1 MCHNLNFNLVLHH
14 APDLSVYYTVIGIIY
29 LISIT
34 KLDIYLDLE
43 FDLDIDLDH
52 NFHHSPIHMDRFS
65 MDGYFA
71 FFE

>member
-1 MCHNLNFNLVLHH
+1 M
-14 APDLSVYYTVIGIIY
+14 SVYYTVIGIIY

-65 MDGYFA
+65 MDGYFV